1 MAYESIL
8 LEDVITIDHVITIHY
23 FEYMN
28 DFYFP
33 GETHNF
39 WEFQCVDKGE
49 VNIMADTTEHTLTK
63 GQIIFHKPNEFH
75 NLQSTGRTAPNVV
88 VVSFECN
95 SPYMAFFKNRI
106 MEITEQE
113 RQLLAMIIAEARKCI
128 ASPMDDP
135 YLEKMELRQDVLFG
149 SQQLIKLYLQQLLI
163 YMIRRHIT
171 NQVPA
176 HCTQVSELS
185 ETSDTYNK
193 IIFYLEQHIR
203 EYVTI
208 ENICRENLIGR
219 SQLQKMFREQHQ
231 CGVIDFFSKMKVDLA
246 KQLIRENNMNF
257 TQISDYLGYSS
268 IHYFSR
274 QFKKITGMT
283 PSEYASS
290 IKALSERK

>member
-49 VNIMADTTEHTLTK
+49 VKIMADTTEHTLDK

-95 SPYMAFFKNRI
+95 SPYMAFFENRI

-113 RQLLAMIIAEARKCI
+113 RQLLAMIISEARKCI

-135 YLEKMELRQDVLFG
+135 YLEKMELREDVLFG

-163 YMIRRHIT
+163 YMIRRHSTKQI
-171 NQVPA
+171 PA
-176 HCTQVSELS
+176 HYTQVSDLS
-185 ETSDTYNK
+185 ENSSTYNK
-193 IIFYLEQHIR
+193 IISYLEQHIR

-208 ENICRENLIGR
+208 ENICKENLIGR

-231 CGVIDFFSKMKVDLA
+231 CGVIDFFSKMKVELA